1 MSRDVSAITPAIGA
15 TGSWQTDALMR
26 RTLLASSCAAVA
38 ALALSTGCPGSSSTS
53 SAKKG
58 TGPAQPK
65 GELDKL
71 MRTRMNT
78 SYSQLVFLVFHA
90 EGEPNF
96 TAISEE
102 SARLSEAVQGVLKL
116 QVPPV
121 AQSEQARQVYV
132 DYNEM
137 LRKDNDRFVEATGRK
152 DMTAM
157 SAALTKVGETCS
169 ACHNFFRVKIPD
181 QAE

>member
-1 MSRDVSAITPAIGA
+1 
-15 TGSWQTDALMR
+15 MR
-26 RTLLASSCAAVA
+26 RTLLTSTCAAVA
-38 ALALSTGCPGSSSTS
+38 VLALSIGCSGNSSSP
-53 SAKKG
+53 AKNG
-58 TGPAQPK
+58 TGPTQPK

-137 LRKDNDRFVEATGRK
+137 LRKDNDRFVEATGRR

>member
-1 MSRDVSAITPAIGA
+1 
-15 TGSWQTDALMR
+15 MR
-26 RTLLASSCAAVA
+26 RTLLASSCAAIA
-38 ALALSTGCPGSSSTS
+38 SLALLAGCSGSSS

-58 TGPAQPK
+58 TGPDQSN

-90 EGEPNF
+90 EGDPDF
-96 TAISEE
+96 KAISEE
-102 SARLSEAVQGVLKL
+102 SARLSEAVVGVLKL
-116 QVPPV
+116 EVPPI
-121 AQSEQARQVYV
+121 AQSDQARQVYV

-137 LRKDNDRFVEATGRK
+137 LRKDNDRFVEATGRR

-157 SAALTKVGETCS
+157 SAALTKVGDTCS
-169 ACHNFFRVKIPD
+169 ACHKFFRVKIPD